1 MCLVNN
7 RFRVSIN
14 YKNPY
19 SNPPG
24 QVGAFVGQRLKAVSD
39 ADTATFGFADP
50 TVVEVVVRISDARPA
65 GAPRFDIY
73 YGGLTDVEYTV
84 SVTDTQSGRSKQ
96 YTNKAGTVGGGQ
108 MLMPGFW
115 MHS

>member
-24 QVGAFVGQRLKAVSD
+24 QIGAFVGQRLNPSVPNP
-39 ADTATFGFADP
+39 DTAIFGFAKP
-50 TVVEVVVRISDARPA
+50 TDVEVVVRIVDARPH
-65 GAPRFDIY
+65 APRFDVY

-96 YTNKAGTVGGGQ
+96 YTNKAGSVGGGVDRATF
-108 MLMPGFW
+108 PAP
-115 MHS
+115 